1 MLPSAS
7 CESVGTS
14 ICLVFSG
21 LNSPACA
28 YPYRRFAAALTNDR
42 ARLGATVDR
51 YSFDV
56 ELSHLLLHAGL
67 SRRRHNLAK
76 LHRRPLATV
85 GAEHAPRGP
94 APRPTAWVQA
104 TNLSLDARKG
114 R

>member
-1 MLPSAS
+1 M
-7 CESVGTS
+7 
-14 ICLVFSG
+14 
-21 LNSPACA
+21 
-28 YPYRRFAAALTNDR
+28 
-42 ARLGATVDR
+42 AT
-51 YSFDV
+51 
-56 ELSHLLLHAGL
+56 
-67 SRRRHNLAK
+67 HNLAK